1 MMGGGGRSRWE
12 RSLRGGGRIWRRE
25 KGDRAMP
32 WLWMLVFTKITD
44 TEYRKAHV
52 FCGLVKVDELELK
65 PLERPNPIDRTTRWS
80 GLS

>member
-1 MMGGGGRSRWE
+1 
-12 RSLRGGGRIWRRE
+12 
-25 KGDRAMP
+25 MP
-32 WLWMLVFTKITD
+32 WLWMLVFTEITD